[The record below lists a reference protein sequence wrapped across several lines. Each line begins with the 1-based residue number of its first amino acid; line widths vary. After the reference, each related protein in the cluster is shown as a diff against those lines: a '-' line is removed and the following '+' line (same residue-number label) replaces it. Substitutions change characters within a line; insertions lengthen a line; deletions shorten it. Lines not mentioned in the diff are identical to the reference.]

1 MNRTACLIAFSILSV
16 ISLRGQGQE
25 LKADLNFDGLF
36 DNREYKG
43 DMLPQTIYGM
53 RIMPQ
58 IGFGYKAHTLMA
70 GFSKIWEFGADD
82 VIDPDIVL
90 YYRYGGEKWSTS
102 FGSIPRR
109 NLQRQLPDAF
119 LYDSI
124 AFFEPT
130 IGGTLIQYNGKYWQS
145 ELYCNWFSRQT
156 FTNREAFRIVWDGF
170 VGTGM
175 IGGGWFVAMT
185 HFANTMQHNHAL
197 YEKFQFNPYLSFDLS
212 KGLESA
218 FKVKADAGMLFSI
231 VHCRAHDFWY
241 TPMGFLGDIQ
251 LGWKRFDIK
260 STVFAG
266 APQQPYLNDPEAG
279 LKFHRSDPFY
289 NHSFYNKTELGVM
302 FISDDNVQLG
312 FRWNVHFTPGT
323 PMHNQQLITL
333 KYRIGFRK
341 PLTDKP

>member
-1 MNRTACLIAFSILSV
+1 MNRTACLIAFSILSL

-25 LKADLNFDGLF
+25 FKADLNFDGLF

-58 IGFGYKAHTLMA
+58 VGIGYKAHTLMA

-82 VIDPDIVL
+82 VINPDIVL
-90 YYRYGGEKWSTS
+90 YYKYGGEKWSTS

-130 IGGTLIQYNGKYWQS
+130 IGGTLIQYNGQYWQS

-156 FTNREAFRIVWDGF
+156 YTNREAF
-170 VGTGM
+170 
-175 IGGGWFVAMT
+175 GWFVAMT

-212 KGLESA
+212 KGLESD

-289 NHSFYNKTELGVM
+289 NHSFYNKTEMGIM
-302 FISDDNVQLG
+302 FISDENVQLG
-312 FRWNVHFTPGT
+312 FRWNFHFTPGT

-333 KYRIGFRK
+333 RYRIGFRK

>member
-1 MNRTACLIAFSILSV
+1 MNRTACLIAFSILSL

-25 LKADLNFDGLF
+25 FKADLNFDGLF

-58 IGFGYKAHTLMA
+58 VGIGYKAHTLMA

-82 VIDPDIVL
+82 VINPDIVL
-90 YYRYGGEKWSTS
+90 YYKYGGEKWSTS

-130 IGGTLIQYNGKYWQS
+130 IGGTLIQYKGKYWQS

-212 KGLESA
+212 KGLESD

-260 STVFAG
+260 STIYAG
-266 APQQPYLNDPEAG
+266 GSQMPYLYDPEAG
-279 LKFHRSDPFY
+279 LAFHRSDPFY

-302 FISDDNVQLG
+302 FISDENVQLG
-312 FRWNVHFTPGT
+312 FRWNFHFTPGT

-333 KYRIGFRK
+333 RYRIGFRK

>member
-1 MNRTACLIAFSILSV
+1 MNRTACLIAFSILSL

-25 LKADLNFDGLF
+25 FKADLNFDGLF

-58 IGFGYKAHTLMA
+58 VGIGYKAHTLMA

-82 VIDPDIVL
+82 VINPDIVL
-90 YYRYGGEKWSTS
+90 YYKYGGEKWSTS

-130 IGGTLIQYNGKYWQS
+130 IGGTLIQYNGQYWQS
-145 ELYCNWFSRQT
+145 ELYW
-156 FTNREAFRIVWDGF
+156 AFRIVWDGF
-170 VGTGM
+170 VGNGM
-175 IGGGWFVAMT
+175 IGGGWFFAMT

-197 YEKFQFNPYLSFDLS
+197 YEKFQINPYLSFDLS
-212 KGLESA
+212 KGLESD

-302 FISDDNVQLG
+302 FISDENVQLG
-312 FRWNVHFTPGT
+312 FRWNFHFTPGT

>member
-1 MNRTACLIAFSILSV
+1 MNRTACLIAFSILSL

-25 LKADLNFDGLF
+25 FKADLNFDGLF

-58 IGFGYKAHTLMA
+58 VGIGYKAHTLMA

-82 VIDPDIVL
+82 VINPDIVL
-90 YYRYGGEKWSTS
+90 YYKYGGEKWSTS

-130 IGGTLIQYNGKYWQS
+130 IGGTLIQYKGKYWQS

-212 KGLESA
+212 KGLESD

-289 NHSFYNKTELGVM
+289 NHSFYNKTEMGIM
-302 FISDDNVQLG
+302 FISDENVQLG
-312 FRWNVHFTPGT
+312 FRWNFHFTPGT

-333 KYRIGFRK
+333 RYRIGFRK

>member
-1 MNRTACLIAFSILSV
+1 MKRRVRLLAFSALSL
-16 ISLRGQGQE
+16 ICIGSAAQT
-25 LKADLNFDGLF
+25 LKARVNFDGLF
-36 DNREYKG
+36 DNREFKG

-53 RIMPQ
+53 RIMPE
-58 IGFGYKAHTLMA
+58 IGFGYKEHTLMA

-82 VIDPDIVL
+82 VISPDIVL
-90 YYRYGGEKWSTS
+90 YYRYGGEKWSTF
-102 FGSIPRR
+102 FGAIPRS

-130 IGGTLIQYNGKYWQS
+130 IGGTLIQYNGTFLQT

-156 FTNREAFRIVWDGF
+156 YNDREAFRIVLDGF
-170 VGTGM
+170 VGKGM
-175 IGGGWFVAMT
+175 LGGGWFVAMT

-212 KGLESA
+212 KGLESD

-289 NHSFYNKTELGVM
+289 NHSFYNKTEMGIM
-302 FISDDNVQLG
+302 FISDENVQLG
-312 FRWNVHFTPGT
+312 FRWNLHFTPGT
-323 PMHNQQLITL
+323 PIHNQQLITL
-333 KYRIGFRK
+333 KYRIGFKK
-341 PLTDKP
+341 PLNDRQ